1 MRALPG
7 GGRRSRANNNL
18 RSGHVIPDRWRGAR
32 RPTGVLPNPPR
43 PREEGTMRFY
53 RISFL
58 GGVTIGYVLG
68 AQAGRERYEQLKQ
81 LARKA
86 AESPAMQQTAG
97 ALQAQAQAT
106 AKTAKDK
113 ATTSVRKGASK
124 VTSRS
129 SSSSSGRTSS
139 SRSGSKRKS
148 GASTSTVSGNGAMPR
163 SGSDDSRPFLADG
176 ASKVV
181 SLQR

>member
-1 MRALPG
+1 
-7 GGRRSRANNNL
+7 
-18 RSGHVIPDRWRGAR
+18 
-32 RPTGVLPNPPR
+32 
-43 PREEGTMRFY
+43 MRFY
-53 RISFL
+53 RISFI
-58 GGVTIGYVLG
+58 GGLAVGYVLG

-124 VTSRS
+124 VTKRS
-129 SSSSSGRTSS
+129 AASGRTSTS
-139 SRSGSKRKS
+139 TARRKS
-148 GASTSTVSGNGAMPR
+148 GGSASTASSNGAMPR
-163 SGSDDSRPFLADG
+163 TTGSDDSRPFVPVNGSFRHHDLI
-176 ASKVV
+176 
-181 SLQR
+181 Q

>member
-1 MRALPG
+1 
-7 GGRRSRANNNL
+7 
-18 RSGHVIPDRWRGAR
+18 
-32 RPTGVLPNPPR
+32 
-43 PREEGTMRFY
+43 MRFY

-58 GGVTIGYVLG
+58 TGLAIGYVLG

-113 ATTSVRKGASK
+113 AATGMRRGASR
-124 VTSRS
+124 VTNRS
-129 SSSSSGRTSS
+129 SGSGGTSAPK
-139 SRSGSKRKS
+139 RQTGTSGSRAS
-148 GASTSTVSGNGAMPR
+148 GSRASGSRAAGNGEMPR
-163 SGSDDSRPFLADG
+163 TTGGDGNRPFVPVNG
-176 ASKVV
+176 NFG
-181 SLQR
+181 QH